1 MKTRPKDSWKTQRGR
16 RKADSYQ
23 AISPKLSNSA
33 DIVGIA
39 VPMIVRSLMV
49 LVDLMSGIGYDLP
62 VRPERRR
69 GRERP

>member
-1 MKTRPKDSWKTQRGR
+1 LKTRPKDSWKTQSGR

-23 AISPKLSNSA
+23 AMSPKLSNSA

-49 LVDLMSGIGYDLP
+49 LLDVGGVVLSMTY
-62 VRPERRR
+62 
-69 GRERP
+69 